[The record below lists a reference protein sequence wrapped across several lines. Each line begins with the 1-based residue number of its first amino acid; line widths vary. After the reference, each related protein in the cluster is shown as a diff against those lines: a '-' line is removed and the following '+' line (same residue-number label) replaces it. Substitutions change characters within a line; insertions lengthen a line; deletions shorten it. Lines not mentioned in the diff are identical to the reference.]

1 MSWLHLECLN
11 TDGLASTSLL
21 GSFGRFM
28 CGIQMVLQS
37 FPGADNLVT
46 VRTVVCESIW
56 KVLAF
61 YVVSHVVADLV
72 EEF

>member
-1 MSWLHLECLN
+1 
-11 TDGLASTSLL
+11 
-21 GSFGRFM
+21 M